1 MRMIFNNKLDVN
13 NKNILITGATSG
25 IGFATSQ
32 LLINLG
38 CSLYVVG
45 RNRVKL
51 DELETLGKGKVV
63 SLQADLRN
71 INDIKMI
78 IDTIS
83 KIDGFVHSAGVVNSI
98 PLQFINHES
107 LEIERSLNYDAFVFL
122 TQNLVKKKKIN
133 SDGSIVSLASIAA
146 HFGIIGS
153 SIYCGNKAALIAT
166 SKVFAKE
173 LANKRIRVNTV
184 SPGIVRTEMVNNA
197 EGQHLTKDAL
207 ILDEQKY
214 PLGYGEPDDVAYCI
228 TFLLSD
234 ASKWITGQDIILDG
248 GRTCYV

>member
-1 MRMIFNNKLDVN
+1 MIFKNKLDLN
-13 NKNILITGATSG
+13 NKSILITGATSG

-45 RNRVKL
+45 RNSDKL
-51 DELETLGKGKVV
+51 GELETLGKGKVV
-63 SLQADLRN
+63 PIQADLRN
-71 INDIKMI
+71 IDDIKMI
-78 IDTIS
+78 VENVS

-98 PLQFINHES
+98 PLQFINREF
-107 LEIERSLNYDAFVFL
+107 LEMERSLNYDAFLFL
-122 TQNLVKKKKIN
+122 TQMLVKKKKIN
-133 SDGSIVSLASIAA
+133 SCGSIVSLASIAA
-146 HFGIIGS
+146 HFAIIGS
-153 SIYCGNKAALIAT
+153 SLYCGNKAALIAT

-173 LANKRIRVNTV
+173 LANKKIRVNTV

-197 EGQHLTKDAL
+197 EGQHLTKEDL
-207 ILDEQKY
+207 VLDEQKY

-234 ASKWITGQDIILDG
+234 ASKWMTGQDIILDG

>member
-1 MRMIFNNKLDVN
+1 MIFNNRFDIN

-25 IGFATSQ
+25 IGFATCR

-45 RNRVKL
+45 RNREKL
-51 DELETLGKGKVV
+51 EELEILGKGKVL
-63 SLQADLRN
+63 SIEADLRN
-71 INDIKMI
+71 IDDIKMI
-78 IDTIS
+78 VENVS

-98 PLQFINHES
+98 PLQFINREF
-107 LEIERSLNYDAFVFL
+107 LEMERSLNYDAFLFL
-122 TQNLVKKKKIN
+122 TQMLVKKKKIN
-133 SDGSIVSLASIAA
+133 SCGSIVSLASIAA
-146 HFGIIGS
+146 HFAITGS
-153 SIYCGNKAALIAT
+153 SLYCGNKAALIAT

-173 LANKRIRVNTV
+173 LANKKIRVNTV

-197 EGQHLTKDAL
+197 EGQHLTKEDL
-207 ILDEQKY
+207 VLDEQKY

-234 ASKWITGQDIILDG
+234 ASKWMTGQDIILDG

>member
-1 MRMIFNNKLDVN
+1 MIFNNKLDVR

-38 CSLYVVG
+38 CSLFVVG
-45 RNRVKL
+45 RNKEKL
-51 DELETLGKGKVV
+51 DALEILGKGKVV
-63 SLQADLRN
+63 SIQADLRN
-71 INDIKMI
+71 VDDIKMI
-78 IDTIS
+78 VENIS
-83 KIDGFVHSAGVVNSI
+83 EIDGFVHSAGVTSSI
-98 PLQFINHES
+98 PLQFINHQS
-107 LEIERSLNYDAFVFL
+107 LEMERSLNYDSFLFL
-122 TQNLVKKKKIN
+122 TQILVKKKKIKSN
-133 SDGSIVSLASIAA
+133 GSIVSLASIAA
-146 HFGIIGS
+146 HFGTIGNS
-153 SIYCGNKAALIAT
+153 LYSGNKAALIAT

-173 LANKRIRVNTV
+173 LANKKIRVNTV

-197 EGQHLTKDAL
+197 HGKNLTKEAVVV
-207 ILDEQKY
+207 DEQKY

-234 ASKWITGQDIILDG
+234 ASKWMTGQDIILDG

>member
-1 MRMIFNNKLDVN
+1 MMFNNKLDVN
-13 NKNILITGATSG
+13 SKIVLITGATSG
-25 IGFATSQ
+25 IGFATSK

-38 CSLYVVG
+38 CSLFVVG

-51 DELETLGKGKVV
+51 EELETLGKGKVV
-63 SLQADLRN
+63 SIKADLRN
-71 INDIKMI
+71 FEDIKMI
-78 IDTIS
+78 VENIS
-83 KIDGFVHSAGVVNSI
+83 IIDGFVHSAGVVNSI
-98 PLQFINHES
+98 PLQFINRES
-107 LEIERSLNYDAFVFL
+107 LERERSLNYDAFLFL
-122 TQNLVKKKKIN
+122 TQTLVKKKKIN
-133 SDGSIVSLASIAA
+133 SNGSIVSLASIAA

-153 SIYCGNKAALIAT
+153 SLYCGNKAALIAT

-173 LANKRIRVNTV
+173 LASKNIRVNTI

-197 EGQHLTKDAL
+197 EGQHLTKEAL
-207 ILDEQKY
+207 VLDEQKY

-234 ASKWITGQDIILDG
+234 ASKWMTGQDIILDG

>member
-1 MRMIFNNKLDVN
+1 MFNNKLDVN
-13 NKNILITGATSG
+13 SKIVLITGATSG
-25 IGFATSQ
+25 IGFATSK

-38 CSLYVVG
+38 CSLFVVG

-51 DELETLGKGKVV
+51 EELETLGKGKVV
-63 SLQADLRN
+63 SIKADLRN
-71 INDIKMI
+71 FEDIKMI
-78 IDTIS
+78 VENIS
-83 KIDGFVHSAGVVNSI
+83 IIDGFVHSAGVVNSI
-98 PLQFINHES
+98 PLQFINRES
-107 LEIERSLNYDAFVFL
+107 LERERSLNYDAFLFL
-122 TQNLVKKKKIN
+122 TQTLVKKKKIN
-133 SDGSIVSLASIAA
+133 SNGSIVSLASIAA

-153 SIYCGNKAALIAT
+153 SLYCGNKAALIAT

-173 LANKRIRVNTV
+173 LASKNIRVNTI

-197 EGQHLTKDAL
+197 EGQHLTKEAL
-207 ILDEQKY
+207 VLDEQKY

-234 ASKWITGQDIILDG
+234 ASKWMTGQDIILDG